1 MPKLINLHVLD
12 EKNVGDLLSSPL
24 RYFDFPGYNCE
35 ARDLRTFDT
44 QNIKDAHIIIGGGG
58 LLFKR
63 FLPNI
68 EAVYKDKGVGQH
80 IFWGVG
86 QQSYQITQKIAFDYE
101 PYTSRSNLVG
111 VRDDN
116 MIHPWVPCVSCMHPS
131 FDKPRT
137 TEHEFVIFSHKKFQI
152 NIPGIPR
159 ITNEESDF
167 DKVLDFLGSGETIL
181 TSSFHGAYWGTL
193 LGRKVLAFPFSS
205 KFFTLRHQPA
215 LYPVKKWSRNRW
227 KFSIFG
233 KTLYSLNHNGEKLAC
248 DISNWREY
256 VREIQVFPNSLK
268 ECRSRNQWFY
278 ERVMTTLDTKNHD
291 AQLLS

>member
-1 MPKLINLHVLD
+1 MPKIINFHVLD
-12 EKNVGDLLSSPL
+12 KKNVGDLLSSPL
-24 RYFDFPGYNCE
+24 RYFDFPGYDCE
-35 ARDLRTFDT
+35 ERDLRTVNT
-44 QNIKDAHIIIGGGG
+44 QDIKDAHVIIGGGG

-68 EAVYKDKGVGQH
+68 EAVHTDKGCGQH

-86 QQSYQITQKIAFDYE
+86 QQSYQLTQKISFDYK
-101 PYTSRSNLVG
+101 PYTSNSDLVG

-131 FDKPRT
+131 FDKSRT
-137 TEHEFVIFSHKKFQI
+137 AMHEFVIFSHKKFQI

-167 DKVLDFLGSGETIL
+167 DKVLDFLGSGKTIL

-205 KFFTLRHQPA
+205 KFFTFRHQPE

-227 KFSIFG
+227 KFSILG
-233 KTLYSLNHNGEKLAC
+233 KTLYSLDYKGEKLAC
-248 DISNWREY
+248 DISNWREHA
-256 VREIQVFPNSLK
+256 RKIQSFPNSLQ

-278 ERVMTTLDTKNHD
+278 ESVMTALDAKKHND
-291 AQLLS
+291 SC